1 LLLSPNGYYFFWD
14 SYFLKTL
21 LLIGLV
27 QSIKILGQGY
37 QFPGRDTKIFM
48 MHTTIIQF
56 VAEIIRKGI
65 IRENNYTLNPVF
77 VTHLSTNAF
86 FTILHSLS
94 NTPGYSYN
102 REKKAIMEGWKVML
116 QN

>member
-1 LLLSPNGYYFFWD
+1 LD
-14 SYFLKTL
+14 SYFLRTI
-21 LLIGLV
+21 LITELG

-37 QFPGRDTKIFM
+37 QFPGGDTKIYM
-48 MHTTIIQF
+48 GPTTIIPF
-56 VAEIIRKGI
+56 VAEIIRNGI

-102 REKKAIMEGWKVML
+102 RDIKQL
-116 QN
+116 R